1 MLGAVKDHRVSRP
14 RSLWMH
20 FSGFGLDLEKEHVLL
35 IVEEI
40 TDAILR

>member
-1 MLGAVKDHRVSRP
+1 MQSKITEFKTKVLVDA
-14 RSLWMH
+14 L
-20 FSGFGLDLEKEHVLL
+20 SGFGLDLDKEHVLL